1 MSTIANAFTANEL
14 RSAIVCNPL
23 VVSAETPVMEAIAQ
37 MSGLRVI
44 CASDRSR
51 EIDNVHQEA
60 RSSCILVIGADK
72 IIGIIT
78 ERDVVRLCAKERS
91 LNNLTVS
98 EVMTSPVATL
108 READFTDLF
117 SAVNLLQQRR
127 IRHMP
132 IVDHDDRLLG
142 IITHESLRQ
151 LARPVDLLRLRL
163 VSEVMTTNVICAEPS
178 TSMLAIAQLM
188 SAHHVGSVLI
198 VENQIDLEG
207 NPLQIPLGI
216 VTERDIVQFQ
226 ALGLQLEQI
235 EVQAVMSA
243 PVFAVRPDDTL
254 MVVQQVMEQRSIRRL
269 VVTGH
274 RGELLGVVTQTS
286 LLQALNPL
294 ELYTLSKLLE
304 QKVAELEA
312 EKLRLLEGYN
322 HELERQVAQRTSDLH
337 KRVER
342 EQLIARIAA
351 KIAAS
356 LYLPEIL
363 ETTVQ
368 ELRAF
373 LSCDRLT
380 IYRFHPDWTGAI
392 ISESVGAGW
401 RAALHDEIVDP
412 CFRGDVV
419 QQYNEGHKSA
429 IANIHNAGYPDCYV
443 QLLEE
448 YQVKANLVVPIRV
461 SGQLWGLL
469 IAHQCDDYREWQESD
484 LTLLDEIAVQLAIAI
499 QQAEAYHQ
507 VQIEL
512 IERQR
517 VELSLRN
524 SEQRFRAIFN
534 NSFQFIG
541 LLALDGTLLEAN
553 QTALTIGGISHEDV
567 VGRPFWEAYWWQI
580 STETQGQLQQAI
592 ARASKG
598 EFVCYEVDVWG
609 ENQTIIPIEFSLRPI
624 FDESGRIVLLIP
636 EGRDLREL
644 KLSQEELQQSEQRF
658 FSLATA
664 APVGIYRTDDLGQC
678 LYVNECWCQI
688 AGITP
693 EEAMG
698 FGWINGIHPSDRE
711 LVSQEWNASIEAN
724 RPFKLEYRFQNAE
737 GQITWAFGQ
746 AVAERDESGEI
757 IGYIGTITDI
767 SDRKKAEED
776 LKVQR
781 DFNQL
786 IAEISSRFV
795 DVSPDQLDFEIDR
808 SLQLIGQATNTD
820 SSYLIKFSFRENIS
834 DGTVTMTNEWTQP
847 EYPRQVPLVQDAPAS
862 AFAWANAK
870 LMRREIIN
878 IPNVAEAPI
887 EAANDQATWQSFNLV
902 AILSVPIVQKS
913 IVTGT
918 MGFVSFSNAVTWD
931 DETIRLLQV
940 MAQTIANAQ
949 LRVQEEQKL
958 FESEERLRL
967 ALRATNQGLYD
978 FNVKTGE
985 SITSLEYATMLGYN
999 PANFQETGAKWVER
1013 MHPDDREY
1021 ITKVF
1026 QDYIAGI
1033 LPEYKVEF
1041 RQLTQTGEWK
1051 WILSL
1056 GKIVSWDEEGHPLRM
1071 LGTHTDISDRKKIEA
1086 ERLLTEQVRQE
1097 LKILETVFDTVLAGY
1112 WDWDL
1117 QNDEEYLS
1125 PKLKKMFGYEDD
1137 ELPNS
1142 PESWQH
1148 LIFDEDLAK
1157 VLDCFDR
1164 HVQSRGEIPYH
1175 NEVRYQHKDG
1185 SMVWV
1190 ICSGQVIAWDED
1202 DRPLRMVGCH
1212 IDISDRKQAE
1222 EQLRKSDT
1230 HLKTAQR
1237 IGKLGSWEFDPHTGL
1252 ITWSDEVFRIFG
1264 RDLAAGVP
1272 SFEEIQEYWH
1282 PDDRDRHQQAVQTA
1296 IETVQSYE
1304 IECRFYLAD
1313 GTLGYIVARG
1323 EPIVDISGQLVLL
1336 IGTILDISDR
1346 KLAETKLM
1354 QISSQLAAS
1363 NKELE
1368 AFAYSV
1374 SHDLRSPLR
1383 AIDGFSQ
1390 ALLEDYGD
1398 KFDED
1403 AKDYFDR
1410 IRRNV
1415 ARMGNLIEDLL
1426 NLSRVSRSEMRY
1438 KNVNLSM
1445 LVQEQLEELQ
1455 IINPE
1460 RMVEVAIAP
1469 NICVSADLTL
1479 MRVVIS
1485 NLIQNAWKFTSQHPT
1500 ARIEF
1505 GMISSETQQ
1514 ERQLT
1519 YFVRDDGAG
1528 FDMNYA
1534 KMLFGVFQRLHNTNE
1549 FAGTG
1554 IGLAT
1559 VQRAIH
1565 RHGGRVW
1572 AEGAIEQG
1580 ATIYFTVP
1588 NAPSQEMTS

>member
-1 MSTIANAFTANEL
+1 MSTIANAFTANDL
-14 RSAIVCNPL
+14 KSAIVRNPL

-37 MSGLRVI
+37 MSGLRII
-44 CASDRSR
+44 CASDHSG
-51 EIDNVHQEA
+51 EVDNVHQEA
-60 RSSCILVIGADK
+60 RSSCVLVMGADK
-72 IIGIIT
+72 IIGILT

-91 LNNLTVS
+91 LNNLPVS
-98 EVMTSPVATL
+98 EVMISPVSTL
-108 READFTDLF
+108 QETDLTDLF
-117 SAVNLLQQRR
+117 SAVNLLQQSR

-132 IVDHDDRLLG
+132 IVDHHDRLLG

-163 VSEVMTTNVICAEPS
+163 VSEVMTANVVCAEPS

-216 VTERDIVQFQ
+216 ITERDIVQFQ
-226 ALGLQLEQI
+226 SLELQLEQV

-269 VVTGH
+269 VVTGTQ
-274 RGELLGVVTQTS
+274 GELLGVVTQTS

-304 QKVAELEA
+304 QKVSALEA
-312 EKLRLLEGYN
+312 DKLRLLESYN
-322 HELERQVAQRTSDLH
+322 NELERQVAQRTADLH
-337 KRVER
+337 ERVER
-342 EQLIARIAA
+342 EQLISRIAA

-363 ETTVQ
+363 ETAVQ
-368 ELRAF
+368 ELRNF

-380 IYRFHPDWTGAI
+380 IYQFHPDWTGAI
-392 ISESVGAGW
+392 VSESVGAGW
-401 RAALHDEIVDP
+401 RAALHDEIFDP

-419 QQYNEGHKSA
+419 QRYNEGHRSA
-429 IANIHNAGYPDCYV
+429 IANIHNAGYPDCYI

-469 IAHQCDDYREWQESD
+469 IAHQCDDYREWQKAD
-484 LTLLDEIAVQLAIAI
+484 LTLLDDIAVQLAIAI

-512 IERQR
+512 VEKQR
-517 VELSLRN
+517 VELSLRD

-541 LLALDGTLLEAN
+541 LLTLDGTLLEAN
-553 QTALTIGGISHEDV
+553 QTALMIGGISHEDV

-580 STETQGQLQQAI
+580 SPETQAQLQQAI
-592 ARASKG
+592 ARAAKG
-598 EFVCYEVDVWG
+598 EFVRYEVNVWG
-609 ENQTIIPIEFSLRPI
+609 KNQTIIPIEFSLRPI
-624 FDESGRIVLLIP
+624 FDASDRIVLLIP

-644 KLSQEELQQSEQRF
+644 KLSQEELKRSEQRF
-658 FSLATA
+658 LSLATA
-664 APVGIYRTDDLGQC
+664 APVGIYRTDEIGNC
-678 LYVNECWCQI
+678 TFVNECWSQI
-688 AGITP
+688 AGLTP
-693 EEAMG
+693 EEAAG

-711 LVSQEWNASIEAN
+711 LVSQEWNASIKAN

-737 GQITWAFGQ
+737 GQVSWVLGQ
-746 AVAERDESGEI
+746 AVAERNESGEV

-767 SDRKKAEED
+767 SDRKKAE
-776 LKVQR
+776 
-781 DFNQL
+781 
-786 IAEISSRFV
+786 
-795 DVSPDQLDFEIDR
+795 
-808 SLQLIGQATNTD
+808 
-820 SSYLIKFSFRENIS
+820 
-834 DGTVTMTNEWTQP
+834 
-847 EYPRQVPLVQDAPAS
+847 
-862 AFAWANAK
+862 
-870 LMRREIIN
+870 
-878 IPNVAEAPI
+878 
-887 EAANDQATWQSFNLV
+887 
-902 AILSVPIVQKS
+902 
-913 IVTGT
+913 
-918 MGFVSFSNAVTWD
+918 
-931 DETIRLLQV
+931 
-940 MAQTIANAQ
+940 
-949 LRVQEEQKL
+949 
-958 FESEERLRL
+958 
-967 ALRATNQGLYD
+967 
-978 FNVKTGE
+978 
-985 SITSLEYATMLGYN
+985 
-999 PANFQETGAKWVER
+999 
-1013 MHPDDREY
+1013 
-1021 ITKVF
+1021 
-1026 QDYIAGI
+1026 
-1033 LPEYKVEF
+1033 
-1041 RQLTQTGEWK
+1041 
-1051 WILSL
+1051 
-1056 GKIVSWDEEGHPLRM
+1056 
-1071 LGTHTDISDRKKIEA
+1071 A
-1086 ERLLTEQVRQE
+1086 ERLLTEQIRQE
-1097 LKILETVFDTVLAGY
+1097 LKILEDVFDRVLAGY

-1117 QNDEEYLS
+1117 QTNQEYLS

-1137 ELPNS
+1137 EIPNS

-1148 LIFDEDLAK
+1148 LIFAEDLPK

-1185 SMVWV
+1185 STVWI
-1190 ICSGQVIAWDED
+1190 ICSGQVIKWDENN
-1202 DRPLRMVGCH
+1202 RPLRMVGCH
-1212 IDISDRKQAE
+1212 IDVSDRKMSE
-1222 EQLRKSDT
+1222 ERLRKSDT
-1230 HLKTAQR
+1230 HLKIAQR
-1237 IGKLGSWEFDPHTGL
+1237 IGKLGSWEFDPTSGL
-1252 ITWSDEVFRIFG
+1252 INWSDEVFHIFG
-1264 RDLAAGVP
+1264 RDPALGAP
-1272 SFEEIQEYWH
+1272 TFEEFQEYLHPEDREIHNQLVQSAINNCQTFENEVRFYCNGALCYFQARGEAVVDDSGNFILLVGTVLDITDRKLAEVKLQNLSDRLNLAIKSGAIGIWDWNVQDNILFWDERMYKLYGITADQFINIYDAWANSLH
-1282 PDDRDRHQQAVQTA
+1282 PDDRPRAEAAIQQALAGTKDFNLEFRVIHPDRSIRFLQAYALVQRNAQGEA
-1296 IETVQSYE
+1296 INM
-1304 IECRFYLAD
+1304 IGINF
-1313 GTLGYIVARG
+1313 
-1323 EPIVDISGQLVLL
+1323 DI
-1336 IGTILDISDR
+1336 TDR

-1354 QISSQLAAS
+1354 QTTAQLAAS
-1363 NKELE
+1363 NRELE

-1374 SHDLRSPLR
+1374 SHDLRAPLR

-1398 KFDED
+1398 KFDND

-1410 IRRNV
+1410 IRHNV

-1426 NLSRVSRSEMRY
+1426 NLSRVSRSEMQY
-1438 KNVNLSM
+1438 QNVNLSM

-1455 IINPE
+1455 MLNPE
-1460 RMVEVAIAP
+1460 RRVEVAIAP
-1469 NICVSADLTL
+1469 NVCVSADPTL

-1505 GMISSETQQ
+1505 GVISSPDQQ
-1514 ERQLT
+1514 DKQLT

-1565 RHGGRVW
+1565 RHGGQVW
-1572 AEGAIEQG
+1572 AEGAVEQG

-1588 NAPSQEMTS
+1588 NSL